1 MKLITFD
8 DGRVGRLE
16 LEENLVIEL
25 DVPSTR
31 TYFELEG
38 KVAETGE
45 RLSYSDVRLRAPIVP
60 KKFFHTAGNFAAHHE
75 ELEKV
80 NWSHPVHKGIVFFQ
94 NVDAIIGPDDEI
106 VYPDHLTREM
116 DYELEM
122 LAVIGKP
129 GKFFSPEDAVEHIA
143 GFTIFNDWSCRDL
156 QRDEMA
162 AGLGPAKGKDSAT
175 SLGPY
180 VVTPDE
186 LTIKDGKLFANCVLK
201 VNGEKWMENNAS
213 IAHHSWGA
221 MIERASRD
229 SRIVPGDVLGSGTVS
244 GGTIGEAMR
253 NGLPARW
260 LKPGDVV
267 EIDVEGIGVL
277 RTKLTEPSINDPDYR
292 FKSAVT
298 L

>member
-1 MKLITFD
+1 
-8 DGRVGRLE
+8 
-16 LEENLVIEL
+16 
-25 DVPSTR
+25 
-31 TYFELEG
+31 
-38 KVAETGE
+38 
-45 RLSYSDVRLRAPIVP
+45 
-60 KKFFHTAGNFAAHHE
+60 
-75 ELEKV
+75 
-80 NWSHPVHKGIVFFQ
+80 
-94 NVDAIIGPDDEI
+94 
-106 VYPDHLTREM
+106 
-116 DYELEM
+116 
-122 LAVIGKP
+122 
-129 GKFFSPEDAVEHIA
+129 
-143 GFTIFNDWSCRDL
+143 
-156 QRDEMA
+156 MA

-175 SLGPY
+175 SLGPV

-186 LTIKDGKLFANCVLK
+186 LTIRDGKLFANCVLK

-253 NGLPARW
+253 AGLPARW